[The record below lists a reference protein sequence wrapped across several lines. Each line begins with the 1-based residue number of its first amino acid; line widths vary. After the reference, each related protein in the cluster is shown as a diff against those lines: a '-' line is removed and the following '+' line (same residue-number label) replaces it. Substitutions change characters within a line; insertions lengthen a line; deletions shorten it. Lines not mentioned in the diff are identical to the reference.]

1 MATQLEVLL
10 KGGYSR
16 LLHDGE
22 FLDIAEMLASP
33 ETIPVS
39 AEGFELLVDRLSVS
53 DDSDEKSR
61 LADSAETAF
70 FEGHGSLV
78 LTLYDADVPR
88 RLEFSKRFESS
99 RRQFV
104 EPNDLMFNF
113 NNPYGACP
121 RCEGFGRVIGIS
133 EDLVVPDR
141 NLSVYDDAVAC
152 WKGEK
157 MGQWKQ
163 MAIAASG
170 AASFPVH
177 KPYCQ
182 LTEQERSWLW
192 HGGAGGFEGI
202 DGFFRMVEENL
213 YKIQYRVLQ
222 ARYRGKTECPEC
234 HGSRLRSDASYVSVA
249 GKTITEMVKMPVD
262 ALHSFFENIDLPAAD
277 REIAAGC

>member
-1 MATQLEVLL
+1 M
-10 KGGYSR
+10 
-16 LLHDGE
+16 
-22 FLDIAEMLASP
+22 
-33 ETIPVS
+33 
-39 AEGFELLVDRLSVS
+39 LVDRLSVS

-141 NLSVYDDAVAC
+141 NLSVYDDATATVKSLPHSHYA
-152 WKGEK
+152 KL
-157 MGQWKQ
+157 
-163 MAIAASG
+163 
-170 AASFPVH
+170 PV
-177 KPYCQ
+177 
-182 LTEQERSWLW
+182 T
-192 HGGAGGFEGI
+192 
-202 DGFFRMVEENL
+202 
-213 YKIQYRVLQ
+213 IQY
-222 ARYRGKTECPEC
+222 
-234 HGSRLRSDASYVSVA
+234 VSA
-249 GKTITEMVKMPVD
+249 CQ
-262 ALHSFFENIDLPAAD
+262 HSFCQKPASRGRTKLNKIRDKFA
-277 REIAAGC
+277 IFA

>member
-1 MATQLEVLL
+1 M
-10 KGGYSR
+10 
-16 LLHDGE
+16 
-22 FLDIAEMLASP
+22 
-33 ETIPVS
+33 
-39 AEGFELLVDRLSVS
+39 
-53 DDSDEKSR
+53 
-61 LADSAETAF
+61 
-70 FEGHGSLV
+70 

-182 LTEQERSWLW
+182 LTEQGTLM
-192 HGGAGGFEGI
+192 A
-202 DGFFRMVEENL
+202 
-213 YKIQYRVLQ
+213 
-222 ARYRGKTECPEC
+222 
-234 HGSRLRSDASYVSVA
+234 VA
-249 GKTITEMVKMPVD
+249 WRCRRI
-262 ALHSFFENIDLPAAD
+262 
-277 REIAAGC
+277 